1 MQRTVISG
9 VRPTRLELLKLR
21 RRELI
26 ANKGRDIL
34 QEKLDALVIENTRIA
49 SELAGLRASI
59 VAESAVASKA
69 LQIAGVITGWMS
81 LDEMGSGCTKMSE
94 ITISKD
100 QVMGVRYPTVHL
112 PEENGIGS
120 SHKTRGYSMHG
131 SFGQV
136 DEAARGYENLLEHL
150 IRYASV
156 QAKSDR
162 ITLEINRTR
171 RRVNALD
178 HLIIPR
184 LVKTQ
189 KYIEFRLEEREREDL
204 FRRKRVK
211 QLINRENSMRE
222 GELSPSDDKDR
233 GMG

>member
-26 ANKGRDIL
+26 AKKGRDIL

-49 SELAGLRASI
+49 SELASLRASI
-59 VAESAVASKA
+59 VTESRAAYKA
-69 LQIAGVITGWMS
+69 LQLAGVITGWMS
-81 LDEMGSGCTKMSE
+81 LEEMGLGCTKMPE
-94 ITISKD
+94 ISITNG
-100 QVMGVRYPTVHL
+100 QVMGVRYPMVHL
-112 PEENGIGS
+112 PEEYGITP
-120 SHKTRGYSMHG
+120 HKTRGYSMHG

-136 DEAARGYENLLEHL
+136 DEAARAYENLLERL

-211 QLINRENSMRE
+211 QLINREESERE
-222 GELSPSDDKDR
+222 GDLYSPDDKDR
-233 GMG
+233 SMG